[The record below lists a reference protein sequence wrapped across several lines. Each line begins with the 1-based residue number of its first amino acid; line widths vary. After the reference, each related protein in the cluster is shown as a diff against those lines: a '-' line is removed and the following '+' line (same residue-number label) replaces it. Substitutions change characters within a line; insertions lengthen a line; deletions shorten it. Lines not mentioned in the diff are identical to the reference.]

1 MHNHD
6 AMRRLFDVAPERSD
20 LGNFAPLPAIY
31 PKSDAPIVLIDDDG
45 ERRLETSSW
54 GFLTPKKSKKTGDW
68 IKPAAWNNTRDDKVR
83 TAPLWKGSFEERR
96 CLVPATAYAEA
107 TGRNPATFHWFRE
120 KGSEGFAFAGIWK
133 KFRGTVGDTEVD
145 GVFRSVLTTTP
156 NELAATVHNRMP
168 VILSQNAYDQW
179 LRGSAD
185 EAAELIQPSPAE
197 ELEIFGSG
205 EGMRR
210 EPRSGE

>member
-31 PKSDAPIVLIDDDG
+31 PKADAPIVLIGDDG
-45 ERRLETSSW
+45 KRRLGTSSW
-54 GFLTPKKSKKTGDW
+54 GFLTPKKSKKTGNW

-83 TAPLWKGSFEERR
+83 TAPLWKAAFEERR

-107 TGRNPATFHWFRE
+107 TGRNPATYHWFRV
-120 KGSEGFAFAGIWK
+120 KCAEGFAFAGIWK
-133 KFRGTVGDTEVD
+133 RFEGVVGDTEVS
-145 GVFRSVLTTTP
+145 GIFHSVLTTAP

-168 VILSQNAYDQW
+168 VVLNPESHARW
-179 LRGSAD
+179 LEGTPD
-185 EAAELIQPSPAE
+185 EAAELIVPSLAE
-197 ELEIFGSG
+197 DMEIFGSG

-210 EPRSGE
+210 EPELN